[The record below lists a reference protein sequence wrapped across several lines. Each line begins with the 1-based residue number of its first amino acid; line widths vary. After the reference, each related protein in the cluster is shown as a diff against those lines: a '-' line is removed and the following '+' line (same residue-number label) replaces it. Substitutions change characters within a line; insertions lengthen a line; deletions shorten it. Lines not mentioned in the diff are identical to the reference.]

1 MNATFNRI
9 EEMKREIIE
18 IAHKE
23 ATNLYRIARSAE
35 AHGASEK
42 LVQEIRAE
50 AWVLEHEIYSYPDRL
65 LDWKYS
71 YRTKHAFRY

>member
-1 MNATFNRI
+1 MKTPFDRI
-9 EEMKREIIE
+9 NEMKAEIIE

-23 ATNLYRIARSAE
+23 ASNLFRIARSAE

-42 LVQEIRAE
+42 LVQEIREE
-50 AWVLEHEIYSYPDRL
+50 AWILENEIYHYPDRL
-65 LDWKYS
+65 LDWKYP